1 MSNDNKPTNSGEIGL
16 FGAMAIGIGGMVGG
30 GIFAVLGLAALMGGG
45 ATPIAFFIAGIVALL
60 TAYSYAK
67 LSVAYPSR
75 GGTVIFID
83 RAFGIDWF
91 SGSINNLL
99 WISYVVTLALYSVAF
114 ANYAATFF
122 STEPSSL
129 LLHGLI
135 SAGILVPTLLNLFSA
150 ELISK
155 TETTAVVFKLAI

>member
-1 MSNDNKPTNSGEIGL
+1 M
-16 FGAMAIGIGGMVGG
+16 
-30 GIFAVLGLAALMGGG
+30 
-45 ATPIAFFIAGIVALL
+45 